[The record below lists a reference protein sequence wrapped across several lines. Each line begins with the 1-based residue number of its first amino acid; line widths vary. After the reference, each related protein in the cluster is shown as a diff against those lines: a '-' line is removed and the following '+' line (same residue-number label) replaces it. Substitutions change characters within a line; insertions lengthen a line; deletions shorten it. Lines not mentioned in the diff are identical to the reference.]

1 MGKNRPYKKYDVTVN
16 GKIVH
21 SGISTDL
28 KRRAEEHKAKWSR
41 AKIKQVGGSV
51 TEESARK
58 WEKTKKKA

>member
-1 MGKNRPYKKYDVTVN
+1 MSKARQFKKYDVIVK

-21 SGISTDL
+21 SGITTDL
-28 KRRAEEHKAKWSR
+28 KRRKEEHRQKWPNATIR
-41 AKIKQVGGSV
+41 QVGVSV